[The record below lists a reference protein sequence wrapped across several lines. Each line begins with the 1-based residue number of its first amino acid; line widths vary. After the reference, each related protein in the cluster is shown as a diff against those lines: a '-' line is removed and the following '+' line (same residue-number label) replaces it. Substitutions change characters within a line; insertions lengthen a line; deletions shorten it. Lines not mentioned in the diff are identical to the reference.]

1 MSFHVISLYMHEVA
15 THNDPSDDCRM
26 NPGDTMIGSDT
37 PLSFSHIN
45 ALSACLTA
53 IDGIFDTFLTLDV
66 HTIRSLPVF
75 NFVRVAYAVVVLI
88 KLYFAAS
95 SPKSELG
102 KVINKD
108 HMKVEQHLHN
118 LLEKFRATAAEDRS
132 RPAAKFLVVLVMI
145 RSWFQKQTQNPN
157 GATNPGGNGPP
168 TETPPPYPRQSGG
181 ERGSA
186 TPVPQQPQQQ
196 PDYPTTAS
204 TPLQLLSEIATNNST
219 NGPRPST
226 SADLLPSLQGTATTG
241 PWLNRPPLLYDST
254 NAGTSQQPAT
264 DGTTAPYM
272 VGVGGVPPQQQ
283 QQQQPLPSNV
293 GIPWLSNTFLSG
305 ADLDYDYANFGDG
318 FSQAMDLTLGG
329 FMDGG
334 FSTEETAMRFMMHDP
349 GPAGSGWFP
358 TPGMGPGMDGLGPGG
373 GGAAGGGGGGGG
385 FGF

>member
-26 NPGDTMIGSDT
+26 NPADTPMGSDA

-53 IDGIFDTFLTLDV
+53 IDGIFDVFLSLDV
-66 HTIRSLPVF
+66 HTIHCLPMF

-108 HMKVEQHLHN
+108 HMKVDQHLHN
-118 LLEKFRATAAEDRS
+118 LLEKFRATAAEGRS
-132 RPAAKFLVVLVMI
+132 RPAAKFLVVLALI
-145 RSWFQKQTQNPN
+145 RSWFQKQTQNQN
-157 GATNPGGNGPP
+157 GSANPGGNAPP
-168 TETPPPYPRQSGG
+168 TETPPPYPRQSG
-181 ERGSA
+181 SA
-186 TPVPQQPQQQ
+186 TPVSQQPQQQQQQQQ

-204 TPLQLLSEIATNNST
+204 TPLQLLSEIATNDST

-226 SADLLPSLQGTATTG
+226 SADLLPPLQGTTATTG

-254 NAGTSQQPAT
+254 TTPGSQPAT
-264 DGTTAPYM
+264 GPDGTAPPYM
-272 VGVGGVPPQQQ
+272 VGVGV
-283 QQQQPLPSNV
+283 QQQPLPSNPA
-293 GIPWLSNTFLSG
+293 IPWLSNTFLSNH
-305 ADLDYDYANFGDG
+305 DLDYDYANFGDG

-334 FSTEETAMRFMMHDP
+334 FSTEDGTMRYMMQDP
-349 GPAGSGWFP
+349 GAPGSAGWFP
-358 TPGMGPGMDGLGPGG
+358 PPGMGAGMEGLGPVG
-373 GGAAGGGGGGGG
+373 GGAAGGGGGG